1 MRPGAR
7 SRCSGASAPAAG
19 PCTRWGRPSSS
30 RRSSTSATPRATRYH
45 WRAFAA
51 STQAPTTRSMPTA
64 ELRRRRAAGA
74 TAQAAAARAA
84 RLPELPRRWA
94 WAGLAVVLA
103 GGLAL
108 RLWGIRAGL
117 PYIYNA
123 DEADHFVPRAV
134 RMSAHGLNP
143 HYFAHPP
150 GVSYLLHYVFAVAYG
165 GKAGVE
171 HAFALHPDHV
181 YTLARVCAA
190 ALGAAAVWLCYLARA
205 RLLGRRVGLLAAA
218 LEAVALPPRVFSPAA
233 GQHGPPPGPPPALP
247 ARR

>member
-143 HYFAHPP
+143 HYFANPP
-150 GVSYLLHYVFAVAYG
+150 GFTYLLHFLFAIAYG
-165 GKAGVE
+165 GKTSVQ

-181 YTLARVCAA
+181 YTLARVAAA
-190 ALGAAAVWLCYLARA
+190 ALGAGALWLCYLAGA
-205 RLLGRRVGLLAAA
+205 RLLGRAVGLLAAA
-218 LEAVALPPRVFSPAA
+218 LGAGALLPLLYPHLAA
-233 GQHGPPPGPPPALP
+233 NA
-247 ARR
+247 